1 MTMMERFLKYAV
13 IGTNSNPK
21 SDTIPSSKE
30 QKEFAAVLVEDMK
43 EMGIKDA
50 FMDEYGY
57 VYGSVEGN
65 CDAPAVGLIAHMDTV
80 VDMPCENIKPRYVD
94 YEGGEIILNEE
105 KGITMTPDQRHIGHK
120 LVVTDGTTLLGGD
133 DKAGIVEI
141 LETAKYFMD
150 HPEIKHGPIK
160 LGFTPDEEIGR
171 GADKFDVKGF
181 GADVGFTVDG
191 GSPETYAYQNFNAC
205 AANVELFGTNTHPGS
220 AKNAM
225 LNSLWLAME
234 FHSMLPCNEA
244 PQFTSGFEGFSH
256 LNGMSGNVEH
266 TVMEYIIR
274 DHDKALF
281 ESKKQRF
288 EKIAAYMNEKYGEG
302 AVKLTLTDSYYNMKE
317 VIDQHPE
324 MVDIICQSITEAG
337 LTPVSVAARGGT
349 DGARLSF
356 MGLPCPNLGTGG
368 YNAHSRYEYV
378 SVQDMEKCC
387 EIQKNII
394 LKYAQVKK

>member
-150 HPEIKHGPIK
+150 HPEIKHGPVSYTH
-160 LGFTPDEEIGR
+160 LR
-171 GADKFDVKGF
+171 AH
-181 GADVGFTVDG
+181 
-191 GSPETYAYQNFNAC
+191 ET
-205 AANVELFGTNTHPGS
+205 
-220 AKNAM
+220 
-225 LNSLWLAME
+225 
-234 FHSMLPCNEA
+234 
-244 PQFTSGFEGFSH
+244 
-256 LNGMSGNVEH
+256 
-266 TVMEYIIR
+266 
-274 DHDKALF
+274 D
-281 ESKKQRF
+281 
-288 EKIAAYMNEKYGEG
+288 
-302 AVKLTLTDSYYNMKE
+302 
-317 VIDQHPE
+317 
-324 MVDIICQSITEAG
+324 
-337 LTPVSVAARGGT
+337 
-349 DGARLSF
+349 
-356 MGLPCPNLGTGG
+356 
-368 YNAHSRYEYV
+368 
-378 SVQDMEKCC
+378 
-387 EIQKNII
+387 
-394 LKYAQVKK
+394 